1 MRRKKC
7 DEGKPACKACRHL
20 NLKCEYKRPVW
31 WSNNELRR
39 QQKEHIKNI
48 IRHTKLAEKASHAQ
62 AHHTVPFSANTPPSL
77 CHSLPTSDGSD
88 VLSRTR
94 AASIESQFSLDFN
107 DYHRMPHMN
116 QLEPAAIA
124 PEQFTTPLVYPYPEC
139 LPYEADVKTD
149 CQTMVNGVTTRRDST
164 ISNLSAFQQPL
175 DVGTAQPLVD
185 NWTQIDYFEDSH
197 HSVVEEPFSSDY
209 FDFPYGSLTPSRQSF
224 IQVDDCDRHLLN
236 HFLDNVLR
244 LIFPIL
250 DANRYGSA
258 RSDVVLPALESNKC
272 YLHCC
277 LSIAAQH
284 LKATE
289 SIPAEN
295 IDHSIMTHRFAT
307 VSELCTAL
315 NEDADYQRI
324 LEATL
329 GMIFFQCSVG
339 SADDSLPD
347 IPWHQHFEA
356 ATKLL
361 HRLEMP
367 RVLLEANSLQSPP
380 PFDMT
385 LAAWI
390 DILGATHRGR
400 APVFADTYREK
411 HLAVSTIGLAE
422 LMGCEDRIMFLISE
436 IACLEGLK
444 LDGMEDV
451 VLCQHIKLLGDQ
463 ISLCDASSGSVASA
477 YDATTG
483 ELMPK
488 QLSTNITAVFRLA
501 ARIYLCS
508 LVPDFDRQQPSITN
522 LVAQLT
528 ETMEMI
534 PAGQDGFD
542 RSVVWPLLVAGAVS
556 VPGSSFRT
564 MLDDRAALLG
574 GAAGFGSFGRAR
586 ELLKDVWR
594 INDEGALA
602 GQRNHVRWADVM
614 RQKGWD
620 FLLI

>member
-1 MRRKKC
+1 MSSM
-7 DEGKPACKACRHL
+7 DH
-20 NLKCEYKRPVW
+20 
-31 WSNNELRR
+31 
-39 QQKEHIKNI
+39 
-48 IRHTKLAEKASHAQ
+48 
-62 AHHTVPFSANTPPSL
+62 
-77 CHSLPTSDGSD
+77 
-88 VLSRTR
+88 
-94 AASIESQFSLDFN
+94 
-107 DYHRMPHMN
+107 
-116 QLEPAAIA
+116 LEPAVIA

-139 LPYEADVKTD
+139 LPYETNVKTD
-149 CQTMVNGVTTRRDST
+149 CQTIVNDVTTRRDST

-175 DVGTAQPLVD
+175 EMEAVPPLMD
-185 NWTQIDYFEDSH
+185 NWTQIEYFEDRHQSLID
-197 HSVVEEPFSSDY
+197 EPFTSDY
-209 FDFPYGSLTPSRQSF
+209 FDFPYGPLTPSRQTT
-224 IQVDDCDRHLLN
+224 IQVDECDRYLLN

-277 LSIAAQH
+277 LNIAAQH

-289 SIPAEN
+289 SIPAED
-295 IDHSIMTHRFAT
+295 IDHAIMTHRFAT
-307 VSELCTAL
+307 VSELCSAL
-315 NEDADYQRI
+315 NEDTDYQQI

-339 SADDSLPD
+339 SADNSLPD

-356 ATKLL
+356 AIKLL

-367 RVLLEANSLQSPP
+367 RVLLELSPMHSAP

-411 HLAVSTIGLAE
+411 HLAASNIGLAE

-444 LDGMEDV
+444 LEGMEDV
-451 VLCQHIKLLGDQ
+451 VLCQHIKLLGDE
-463 ISLCDASSGSVASA
+463 ISLCDANPGSVASA
-477 YDATTG
+477 YNSTTG
-483 ELMPK
+483 EIMPK
-488 QLSTNITAVFRLA
+488 QLSKNITAVFRLA

-528 ETMEMI
+528 ETMEMV
-534 PAGQDGFD
+534 PAGQDIGFD

-564 MLDDRAALLG
+564 MLDDRATLLG

-602 GQRNHVRWADVM
+602 GQRTHVRWADVM